1 MNSLIALKDEL
12 LNVFAT
18 QMHATKDLHNTL
30 EQEYKILNAND
41 VAAFENIVKQ
51 KQLCAANLEQNE
63 KLLFALLAKHGF
75 NNSNEGLKQLLA
87 QTENDSAFRALH
99 EAWSEL
105 LKSTLECNQQ
115 NIINA
120 RVINLASVNVR
131 RTLKILSG
139 QSDQAETYAQDGK
152 SVDGS
157 GNQSITIA

>member
-1 MNSLIALKDEL
+1 MNSLIALKDEI

-18 QMHATKDLHNTL
+18 QMHATKDLHATL

-41 VAAFENIVKQ
+41 VTAFENIVKQ
-51 KQLCAANLEQNE
+51 KQLCAAKLEQNE
-63 KLLFALLAKHGF
+63 KLLFTILAKHGF
-75 NNSNEGLKQLLA
+75 NNNNEGLKQLLA
-87 QTENDSAFRALH
+87 QTENDSAFRSLH
-99 EAWSEL
+99 ESWSEL

-131 RTLKILSG
+131 RTLKILNG
-139 QSDQAETYAQDGK
+139 QSDHAETYAQDGK